1 MGHVQFLGFVLVV
14 HLFDRPSIDAHVPL
28 WQQLATQAPMDA
40 LHHLLPML
48 KGKDHGIINGLA
60 DLKDGFRQTEAIGI
74 QACLTYGRSIPI
86 LSNSVNQRVW
96 LEPITIPS
104 GSLPGAG
111 TG

>member
-28 WQQLATQAPMDA
+28 WQQ
-40 LHHLLPML
+40 LLPML